1 MKKGLML
8 LSLCLALVGC
18 ATYNVSEVDQ
28 SEEVIEKSKD
38 EFYMPKA
45 LFDHYKSLRLET
57 KLAYVSILETMKNK
71 AGYTTENT
79 AYIKVD
85 NPQIQVNLA
94 KLANKEVDQEKVNK
108 YLKEL
113 EEVEL
118 IKVDKQN
125 IFVYDVLS

>member
-1 MKKGLML
+1 MELYTKE
-8 LSLCLALVGC
+8 SLK
-18 ATYNVSEVDQ
+18 
-28 SEEVIEKSKD
+28 EVIEKSKD

-85 NPQIQVNLA
+85 NPQIQV
-94 KLANKEVDQEKVNK
+94 KVNK

>member
-1 MKKGLML
+1 MELYTKE
-8 LSLCLALVGC
+8 SLK
-18 ATYNVSEVDQ
+18 
-28 SEEVIEKSKD
+28 EVIEKSKD
-38 EFYMPKA
+38 EFYMPKV

-57 KLAYVSILETMKNK
+57 KLAYK

-94 KLANKEVDQEKVNK
+94 ILANKEVDQEKVNK

>member
-1 MKKGLML
+1 MELYTKE
-8 LSLCLALVGC
+8 SLK
-18 ATYNVSEVDQ
+18 
-28 SEEVIEKSKD
+28 EVIEKSKD
-38 EFYMPKA
+38 EFYMPKV

-79 AYIKVD
+79 AYIKV
-85 NPQIQVNLA
+85 
-94 KLANKEVDQEKVNK
+94 NK